1 MLFERRARMVKR
13 LLIVEDEPLVAFDN
27 EHALTESGFE
37 IVATVDRVAAAI
49 AALESEQIDL
59 VLADVKLSEGDDGID
74 VARAAHAQGIPV
86 LFVSGHCPPAARQ
99 LAVGCLA
106 KPYRQRD
113 LLDAIDAVEA
123 HLKGRKKRKTPEGLT
138 LYAE

>member
-1 MLFERRARMVKR
+1 MLFGKRPHTVKR

-27 EHALTESGFE
+27 EHILAEEGFTV
-37 IVATVDRVAAAI
+37 VATVDHTAAAI

-59 VLADVKLSEGDDGID
+59 VLADLRLSDGDSGID
-74 VARAAHAQGIPV
+74 VARAAQAQGIPV
-86 LFVSGHCPPAARQ
+86 LFVSGYCPEDARQ

-113 LLDAIDAVEA
+113 LIEAINAVEA
-123 HLKGRKKRKTPEGLT
+123 HLKGKRKRRIPEALT
-138 LYAE
+138 LYP